1 MDMPMTNETR
11 ETLQLEWNTLQNN
24 CERSEALALTV
35 KLVAVIVC
43 LAGIVYHQS
52 SLLIALLLLVLW
64 LQEAIWKTFQ
74 GRTEQRLLAIE
85 KAWAD
90 IDKDSTLC
98 FHSNWTKS
106 RPGTKALLTE
116 YLSSAARPTVA
127 YPYIVLIPIS
137 LSAQF
142 F

>member
-1 MDMPMTNETR
+1 MTNENR
-11 ETLQLEWNTLQNN
+11 ETLQHEWNTLQNN
-24 CERSEALALTV
+24 CERSEALALTI

-43 LAGIVYHQS
+43 LAGIIYHQN

-85 KAWAD
+85 KAWSD
-90 IDKDSTLC
+90 MDKNSTLC
-98 FHSNWTKS
+98 FYSNWTQS
-106 RPGTKALLTE
+106 RPGIKALIAE
-116 YLSSAARPTVA
+116 YLSSAVRPTIA
-127 YPYIVLIPIS
+127 YPYLVLIPIS